1 MKLKSLAFALLPSL
15 LLLTTTSGCRKA
27 SSSGT
32 VAPPADLIWSD
43 EFDGPA
49 GTAANAT
56 RWKYEV
62 GGSGWG
68 NNQLEYDTNRTTNA
82 ALDGAGHLVIT
93 ARAESYLGRNYTSAR
108 LNTIGLFSQAYG
120 RFEARIQLPIG
131 QGIWPAFWMLGANI
145 GQTPWPACGEID
157 VMEMRGQSPTV
168 IIGSVH
174 GPGYSGGASLS
185 STYSLPSGTFH
196 DGFHVFSVDWTPTR
210 IEWRVD
216 GNLYKVVT
224 TASLPSNGTWV
235 FDHPFSILLNLAVG
249 GTFLGN
255 PDASTVFPQS
265 MIVDYVRVYRI
276 PA

>member
-1 MKLKSLAFALLPSL
+1 MKPFTLVRALLPGLL
-15 LLLTTTSGCRKA
+15 LLLTNSGCRKA
-27 SSSGT
+27 T
-32 VAPPADLIWSD
+32 TAPVTPPADLIWSD
-43 EFDGPA
+43 EFTGAA
-49 GTAANAT
+49 GTAPAST

-82 ALDGAGHLVIT
+82 ALDGAGHLLIT

-120 RFEARIQLPIG
+120 RFEARMQLPIG
-131 QGIWPAFWMLGANI
+131 QGIWPAFWLLGANI
-145 GQTPWPACGEID
+145 AQTPWPGCGEID
-157 VMEMRGQSPTV
+157 IMEMRGQTPTV
-168 IIGSVH
+168 ILGSAH
-174 GPGYSGGASLS
+174 GPGYSGGASLT

-196 DGFHVFSVDWTPTR
+196 DGFHVFSVDWTPSR

-216 GNLYKVVT
+216 GILYKSIT
-224 TASLPSNGTWV
+224 PASLPSNGTWV

-255 PDASTVFPQS
+255 PDASTVFPQT
-265 MIVDYVRVYRI
+265 MIVDYVRVYGI
-276 PA
+276 NA